1 MKKQIKFRASSVGKL
16 MTGQVGLTDK
26 QKEQLDSLIKRR
38 EESKTGQQKPLSGN
52 MIKTIEELES
62 KKDHC
67 ELGQT
72 AKTMIDEMFLRIE
85 FGYKEI
91 VSTKEMK
98 KGHLCEAESRD
109 LVQKVLGGGFRKRN
123 TTNFHSE
130 LFTGTP
136 DIILNIEQEG
146 QTDKIVEDIKN
157 SWNLRTFFNADGS
170 DKSYYWQGQTYMH
183 LTGADFFRL
192 IYTLNPLPEELFADE
207 ERKLYYQYG
216 QDSENLD
223 YLEALEQLQHNN
235 SLILDLEPEQRV
247 KVFTFERDEKAIED
261 MKKQA
266 EAGIEYYNTLKL

>member
-16 MTGQVGLTDK
+16 MTKG
-26 QKEQLDSLIKRR
+26 R
-38 EESKTGQQKPLSGN
+38 
-52 MIKTIEELES
+52 
-62 KKDHC
+62 KKD
-67 ELGQT
+67 EVLGQT
-72 AKTMIDEMFLRIE
+72 CKTMIDEMFLRIE

-109 LVQKVLGGGFRKRN
+109 LVQKVLGGPFRKRN
-123 TTNFHSE
+123 TTNLHSE

-136 DIILNIEQEG
+136 DIILDIEQEG

-207 ERKLYYQYG
+207 ESKLYYQYG
-216 QDSENLD
+216 QDTENMD
-223 YLEALEQLQHNN
+223 YIEALEQLQHNN
-235 SLILDLEPEQRV
+235 SLILDLKPEQRV

-266 EAGIEYYNTLKL
+266 KAGIEYYNNLKL